1 MGRGPFF
8 NNASYVK
15 ACPYYPPS
23 AAVAFLFEGATY
35 FMLTEPDG
43 DGDSFLESHHA
54 VLPISNMIPKE
65 LPQNNGSVVE
75 SVEVHIISINKSAS
89 MVIDNN
95 SARSRADSL
104 ASHGIR
110 QDAIKPRWV
119 RRHIVFGGKI
129 DGACIEVLPAI
140 SSNVELF
147 KI

>member
-75 SVEVHIISINKSAS
+75 SVEVHIISIDKSAS
-89 MVIDNN
+89 MVVDND

-104 ASHGIR
+104 AGRGIR

-140 SSNVELF
+140 S
-147 KI
+147 